1 MINTMLHRTTAGAAH
16 QDFESKEAARA
27 AAAGGQMPFMAG
39 ATNYTNNG
47 PGMHTQQQHPQYNNY
62 PTNFHQWTPEEQQK
76 YHQQQQLAMMHPQQ
90 QQQQMMNGQLPQHGV
105 PQHYGTN
112 QAGPMHASSATSGIS
127 YGSGGGKKGGRGKAL
142 MNSMRN
148 LSIGSTIRSGV
159 QATAHAAAA
168 TANAAVATA
177 AAVNANVKSHSS
189 KGGVAEWETRW
200 DADDDDDDD
209 DDSDGEDETDSKP
222 SAVSVAT
229 APIHHQQQPQLQ
241 PGMDDGYQTQSP
253 PRGAATVDPSKV
265 QTPPSATSLQRSHL
279 VTPIRD
285 DRRSVSDDGLEWDTG
300 IQQDIASK
308 PNVQMFMPLLRVL
321 GKGSFGK
328 VSANF
333 LDFSCHA

>member
-1 MINTMLHRTTAGAAH
+1 MLHRTTAGAAH

-27 AAAGGQMPFMAG
+27 AAAGGHMPFHYA
-39 ATNYTNNG
+39 NDG
-47 PGMHTQQQHPQYNNY
+47 PDMHAQQKHPHYNSQ
-62 PTNFHQWTPEEQQK
+62 PTNFHQWTPEEQQN
-76 YHQQQQLAMMHPQQ
+76 YHQQQQLAMMQQQQ
-90 QQQQMMNGQLPQHGV
+90 QQQQMMNGQHPQHGV
-105 PQHYGTN
+105 PQHYGAN
-112 QAGPMHASSATSGIS
+112 QAGPVHASSATSGIS

-159 QATAHAAAA
+159 QATAHVAAA

-209 DDSDGEDETDSKP
+209 EDDDSDGEDETDSKP
-222 SAVSVAT
+222 SAVGVAT
-229 APIHHQQQPQLQ
+229 APIHHQQQQQQPQLNS
-241 PGMDDGYQTQSP
+241 GTDAGYVTQSP
-253 PRGAATVDPSKV
+253 PRGAAAADPSKV
-265 QTPPSATSLQRSHL
+265 HSSPSATSPQRSHL

-285 DRRSVSDDGLEWDTG
+285 VRRSVSDDGLEWDTG
-300 IQQDIASK
+300 VQQDIASK

-328 VSANF
+328 VSTHFMDSLNF
-333 LDFSCHA
+333 NRHA